1 MENNFR
7 EIGLNCLVGIKS
19 EHDRKVIEKK
29 IYLSVLKLKPDDILS
44 KYVEL
49 ITMTVIKIKSGNN
62 LIDIYNSFD
71 KNNYDWNCR
80 EFDDC
85 KIELEEYDQFVEK
98 PFDIDEGVVQ
108 CEKCGSKRTFS
119 YAKQTRSGDESTTV
133 FCTCAKCGA
142 KWKM

>member
-1 MENNFR
+1 MDNNFR

-19 EHDRKVIEKK
+19 EHNRKIIEKM
-29 IYLSVLKLKPDDILS
+29 IYWSVLNLKPDDILS
-44 KYVEL
+44 KYTEL
-49 ITMTVIKIKSGNN
+49 ITMTVSKIKSGDNT
-62 LIDIYNSFD
+62 IDIYNSL
-71 KNNYDWNCR
+71 NNKEYDWNCR
-80 EFDDC
+80 EFESC
-85 KIELEEYDQFVEK
+85 RRELEEYDEFVEK

-119 YAKQTRSGDESTTV
+119 YSKQTRSGDESTTV